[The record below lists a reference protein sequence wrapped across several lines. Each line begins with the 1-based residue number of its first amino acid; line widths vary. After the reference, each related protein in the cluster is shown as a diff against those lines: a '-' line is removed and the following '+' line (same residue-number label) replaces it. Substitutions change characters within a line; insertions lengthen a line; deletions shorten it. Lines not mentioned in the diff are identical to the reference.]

1 MSLQHRYSIRMST
14 WCDQEIMKEWI
25 SSDYANPFKNPIYQ
39 NSDRKILIADVH
51 RAQQT
56 DSMKELLKKH
66 KTSLV
71 NVPPGCASHV

>member
-1 MSLQHRYSIRMST
+1 MYQEKA

-25 SSDYANPFKNPIYQ
+25 STEMANPFKNPIGR
-39 NSDRKILIADVH
+39 NSDEKIVIVDVH

-66 KTSLV
+66 
-71 NVPPGCASHV
+71 NP